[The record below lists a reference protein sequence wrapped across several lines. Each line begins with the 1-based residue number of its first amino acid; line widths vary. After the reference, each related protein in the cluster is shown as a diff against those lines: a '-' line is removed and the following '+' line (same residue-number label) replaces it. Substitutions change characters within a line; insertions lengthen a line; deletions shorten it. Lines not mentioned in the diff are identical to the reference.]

1 MRIATSQTAAAL
13 TGHFRDYEPPTSQP
27 ARSRLVLSLVACKS
41 MLFSHRPDGVH
52 FSLHHSL
59 QISSTMSY
67 MCDNA
72 IVCPG
77 CMTANQCRVA
87 RGARRQLWGSLG
99 CSVRRGSSAIPDT
112 TAAEAP
118 GATSTGACTAHHLG
132 KHTAPRGVGQHSHI
146 HYIAYL
152 HHCGHPMAEIER
164 EVGGKEAFC
173 SFLLAC
179 IRARLSHRAGI
190 PGGTPSSGTSC
201 HACTHGWVKMGK
213 DGHKLTEVA
222 AARTSQLDRGVGPQ
236 SPKRPSR
243 LCNKVLNIITVLL
256 RLSIGPSQQ
265 RGSAQQPSQL
275 HITWP

>member
-72 IVCPG
+72 VVCPG

-99 CSVRRGSSAIPDT
+99 CSVRKGSSAIPDT

-146 HYIAYL
+146 HYVAYL
-152 HHCGHPMAEIER
+152 HHCGHPMAERER
-164 EVGGKEAFC
+164 ERGRWER
-173 SFLLAC
+173 SFLLFLAC
-179 IRARLSHRAGI
+179 LHTSQAEPQGGDSGRDPKLWDFLSCMHAR
-190 PGGTPSSGTSC
+190 
-201 HACTHGWVKMGK
+201 MGK
-213 DGHKLTEVA
+213 DG
-222 AARTSQLDRGVGPQ
+222 
-236 SPKRPSR
+236 
-243 LCNKVLNIITVLL
+243 
-256 RLSIGPSQQ
+256 Q
-265 RGSAQQPSQL
+265 RWAKMGKN
-275 HITWP
+275 